1 MIQINLLPDVKVEFV
16 KARRLKRTIMA
27 VCFLVSAVAVAV
39 FALLFIS
46 VTVVQKQHLSNLD
59 QDITDYTN
67 QLEATPDIAK
77 ILTIQ
82 NQLGALTNL
91 HNDKPVASR
100 IFTYI
105 RQLAPQEASIDT
117 LTVDFEGQTMIITGK
132 AVNLAAVNKFTDTL
146 KFTSFSIE
154 SDTEAA
160 TRPAFTEVTLKQF
173 GIGTPGSAAG
183 NKSASYSIEF
193 KYAPEIF
200 SSAGNVKLTI
210 PNQVTTRSETEKPSN
225 VFEEPSTVDGGTE

>member
-16 KARRLKRTIMA
+16 NARRLKRTILA
-27 VCFLVSAVAVAV
+27 VCMLVST
-39 FALLFIS
+39 FALAIFALFFIS
-46 VTVVQKQHLSNLD
+46 VTVVQKEHLSNLD
-59 QDITDYTN
+59 QDINDYTS

-82 NQLGALTNL
+82 NQLSSLSNL
-91 HNDKPVASR
+91 HDEKPVASR

-105 RQLAPQEASIDT
+105 KQLAPTEASIDT
-117 LTVDFEGQTMIITGK
+117 LTINFDEQTMIITGK

-146 KFTSFSIE
+146 KFTSYTVE
-154 SDTEAA
+154 SDTESDNK
-160 TRPAFTEVTLKQF
+160 PAFSAVTLKEF
-173 GIGTPGSAAG
+173 SLDNSATDAG
-183 NKSASYSIEF
+183 KAASYTIEF

-200 SSAGNVKLTI
+200 SNAGNVKLTI

-225 VFEEPSTVDGGTE
+225 VFEEETTTDGGTE

>member
-1 MIQINLLPDVKVEFV
+1 MQINLLPDVKVEFV
-16 KARRLKRTIMA
+16 KARRLKRTIIS
-27 VCFLVSAVAVAV
+27 VCLLISGL
-39 FALLFIS
+39 ALAIFILFFVS

-59 QDITDYTN
+59 QDINDYTN
-67 QLEATPDIAK
+67 QLESTSDIAK

-105 RQLAPQEASIDT
+105 KQFAPKEASIDT
-117 LTVDFEGQTMIITGK
+117 LTVNFDDQTMTITGK
-132 AVNLAAVNKFTDTL
+132 ATNLAAVNKFTDTL
-146 KFTSFSIE
+146 KFTTFTIE
-154 SDTEAA
+154 SDTNAGNK
-160 TRPAFTEVTLKQF
+160 PAFSEVTLKEF
-173 GIGTPGSAAG
+173 GLDAGSSTSGKPA
-183 NKSASYSIEF
+183 NYTIEL

-225 VFEEPSTVDGGTE
+225 VFEQQTPTDGGTQ